1 MTWIWSRSV
10 LLFEELWTGEQLYSA
25 FWTGGLRTSWRQRG
39 GCMDTQCDWDQHQ
52 FQHKTETLHNT
63 PRYWVQKINKK
74 TYKTTF
80 NNFFQSLFGDWHFST
95 FQEMFVFAI
104 LRYIFLCNKKK
115 QKSEPESH
123 TVHGDH
129 LILRNVKV
137 WHKSLTF
144 VFQKLSYFPSQNKL
158 VKKYS
163 REIIVGSMCGA
174 PTSKEQVKSHQNWEH
189 SKKINQNCWFFCL
202 DRLGKWH
209 LFAAISCLAYK
220 E

>member
-1 MTWIWSRSV
+1 MIQECAVVWVNFEQGNSCI
-10 LLFEELWTGEQLYSA
+10 LLFVQGAWGLL
-25 FWTGGLRTSWRQRG
+25 GGREAVAWIHSV
-39 GCMDTQCDWDQHQ
+39 
-52 FQHKTETLHNT
+52 TETNINSNIK
-63 PRYWVQKINKK
+63 QKHC
-74 TYKTTF
+74 TTHQGIESKRLIKRHIKQLF
-80 NNFFQSLFGDWHFST
+80 NNFFQSLFGDWQFST
-95 FQEMFVFAI
+95 FQEMIVFAI
-104 LRYIFLCNKKK
+104 LRYNFLCNKKK
-115 QKSEPESH
+115 QKSELESH

-209 LFAAISCLAYK
+209 LFAAISCLACK